1 MTEGGRD
8 EIPAKKRNKTHHVEV
23 AGLSRDLPI
32 ITVPSGVRLA
42 IFNILGDIEMTKAAG
57 QALATR
63 LKPHRPELIV
73 TTETKS
79 VPLAYEIA
87 SLLGLPYVML
97 RKTYVSYMGEALEA
111 KVQSITTGHPRTIYL
126 DAKDRALCD
135 GKRVAVIDDVISTG
149 NTLAAMRDL
158 MGRAGA
164 RIVAEA
170 TVFTEGEPEQWKDVL
185 ALGHL
190 PILPGGGTA

>member
-1 MTEGGRD
+1 M
-8 EIPAKKRNKTHHVEV
+8 NKTHHVEV

-42 IFNILGDIEMTKAAG
+42 VFNILGDIEMTKAAG
-57 QALATR
+57 RELAKR
-63 LKPHRPELIV
+63 LEAATPELIV

-87 SLLGLPYVML
+87 SILALPYVVL
-97 RKTYVSYMGEALEA
+97 RKTYVSYMGEALET
-111 KVQSITTGHPRTIYL
+111 KVQSITTGHPRTIFL
-126 DAKDRALCD
+126 DAKDRAVSA
-135 GKRVAVIDDVISTG
+135 GKRVAIVDDVISTG
-149 NTLAAMRDL
+149 STLHAMRDL

-164 RIVAEA
+164 RVVAEA
-170 TVFTEGEPEQWKDVL
+170 AVFTEGDAEQWKDVI

-190 PILPGGGTA
+190 PLMEQTR

>member
-1 MTEGGRD
+1 MNR
-8 EIPAKKRNKTHHVEV
+8 THHVLV

-42 IFNILGDIEMTKAAG
+42 VFNILGDIEMTKAAG
-57 QALATR
+57 RELATR
-63 LKPHRPELIV
+63 LRPRQPELIV

-87 SLLGLPYVML
+87 SLLDLPYVVL
-97 RKTYVSYMGEALEA
+97 RKTYVSYMGEALET

-126 DAKDRALCD
+126 DAKDRALCG
-135 GKRVAVIDDVISTG
+135 GKRVAIVDDVISTG
-149 NTLAAMRDL
+149 STLLAMRDL
-158 MGRAGA
+158 VGRAGGQV
-164 RIVAEA
+164 VAEA
-170 TVFTEGEPEQWKDVL
+170 AVFTEGDAEQWKDVV

-190 PILPGGGTA
+190 PLMEQAR

>member
-1 MTEGGRD
+1 MNR
-8 EIPAKKRNKTHHVEV
+8 THHVEV
-23 AGLSRDLPI
+23 AGLTRDLPI

-42 IFNILGDIEMTKAAG
+42 VFNILGDIEMTKAAG
-57 QALATR
+57 RELASR
-63 LKPHRPELIV
+63 LRTHTPELIV

-87 SLLGLPYVML
+87 SLLGVSYVVL
-97 RKTYVSYMGEALEA
+97 RKTYVSYMGEALES

-135 GKRVAVIDDVISTG
+135 GKRVAIVDDVISTG
-149 NTLAAMRDL
+149 STLHAMRDL
-158 MGRAGA
+158 IGRAGGTV
-164 RIVAEA
+164 VAEA
-170 TVFTEGEPEQWKDVL
+170 AVFTEGNAEQWKDIV

-190 PILPGGGTA
+190 PLMEQGR

>member
-1 MTEGGRD
+1 MNR
-8 EIPAKKRNKTHHVEV
+8 THHVEV

-42 IFNILGDIEMTKAAG
+42 VFNILGDIEMTKAAG
-57 QALATR
+57 KELARR
-63 LKPHRPELIV
+63 LRAKQPEVIV

-87 SLLGLPYVML
+87 SLLALPYVVL
-97 RKTYVSYMGEALEA
+97 RKTYVSYMGEALET
-111 KVQSITTGHPRTIYL
+111 KVQSITTGHPRTIFL
-126 DAKDRALCD
+126 DAKDRALCA
-135 GKRVAVIDDVISTG
+135 GKRVAIVDDVVSTG
-149 NTLAAMRDL
+149 STLSAMRDL

-170 TVFTEGEPEQWKDVL
+170 AVFTEGEAEKWKDVV

-190 PILPGGGTA
+190 PLIEQSK

>member
-1 MTEGGRD
+1 MNR
-8 EIPAKKRNKTHHVEV
+8 THRVDV
-23 AGLSRDLPI
+23 AGLTRDLPI

-42 IFNILGDIEMTKAAG
+42 VFNILGDIEMTKAAG
-57 QALATR
+57 TELAER
-63 LKPHRPELIV
+63 LRTTQPELIV

-87 SLLGLPYVML
+87 SLLGLPYVVL
-97 RKTYVSYMGEALEA
+97 RKTYVSYMGEALET
-111 KVQSITTGHPRTIYL
+111 KVQSITAGHPRTIFL
-126 DAKDRALCD
+126 DAKDRALCG
-135 GKRVAVIDDVISTG
+135 GKRVAIVDDVFSTG
-149 NTLAAMRDL
+149 STLSAMRDL

-170 TVFTEGEPEQWKDVL
+170 AVFTEGEAEKWKDVI

-190 PILPGGGTA
+190 PIMEESK

>member
-1 MTEGGRD
+1 M
-8 EIPAKKRNKTHHVEV
+8 NKTHHVEV

-42 IFNILGDIEMTKAAG
+42 VFNILGDIEMTKAAG
-57 QALATR
+57 RELATR
-63 LKPHRPELIV
+63 LQAARPELIV

-87 SLLGLPYVML
+87 SILALPYVVL
-97 RKTYVSYMGEALEA
+97 RKTYVSYMGEALET
-111 KVQSITTGHPRTIYL
+111 KVQSITTGHPRTIFL
-126 DAKDRALCD
+126 DAKDRAVCA
-135 GKRVAVIDDVISTG
+135 GKRVAIVDDVISTG
-149 NTLAAMRDL
+149 STLHAMRDL

-164 RIVAEA
+164 RVVAEA
-170 TVFTEGEPEQWKDVL
+170 AVFTEGDAQQWRDVI

-190 PILPGGGTA
+190 PLMEQAR

>member
-1 MTEGGRD
+1 MNR
-8 EIPAKKRNKTHHVEV
+8 THHVEV

-42 IFNILGDIEMTKAAG
+42 VFNILGDIEMTKAAG
-57 QALATR
+57 KELARR
-63 LKPHRPELIV
+63 LRARQPEVIV

-87 SLLGLPYVML
+87 SLLALPYVVL
-97 RKTYVSYMGEALEA
+97 RKTYVSYMGEALET
-111 KVQSITTGHPRTIYL
+111 KVQSITTGHPRTIFL
-126 DAKDRALCD
+126 DAKDRALCA
-135 GKRVAVIDDVISTG
+135 GKRVAIVDDVVSTG
-149 NTLAAMRDL
+149 STLSAMRDL

-170 TVFTEGEPEQWKDVL
+170 AVFTEGEAEKWTDVV

-190 PILPGGGTA
+190 PLIEQSK

>member
-1 MTEGGRD
+1 M
-8 EIPAKKRNKTHHVEV
+8 NKTHHVEI

-42 IFNILGDIEMTKAAG
+42 VFNILGDIEMTKAAG
-57 QALATR
+57 RELATR
-63 LKPHRPELIV
+63 LEARQPELIV

-87 SLLGLPYVML
+87 SLLGVPYVVL
-97 RKTYVSYMGEALEA
+97 RKTYVSYMGDALES
-111 KVQSITTGHPRTIYL
+111 KVQSITTGHPRTIFL
-126 DAKDRALCD
+126 DAKDRAVCA
-135 GKRVAVIDDVISTG
+135 GKAVAIVDDVISTG
-149 NTLAAMRDL
+149 STLHAMRDL
-158 MGRAGA
+158 VGRAGA

-170 TVFTEGEPEQWKDVL
+170 AVFTEGDTQQWKDVV

-190 PILPGGGTA
+190 PLMEPTK

>member
-1 MTEGGRD
+1 MNR
-8 EIPAKKRNKTHHVEV
+8 THRVEV

-42 IFNILGDIEMTKAAG
+42 VFNILGDIEMTKAAG
-57 QALATR
+57 KELAQR
-63 LKPHRPELIV
+63 LRAKQPEIVV

-87 SLLGLPYVML
+87 SLLGLPYVVL
-97 RKTYVSYMGEALEA
+97 RKTYVSYMGEALET
-111 KVQSITTGHPRTIYL
+111 KVQSITSGHPRTIFL
-126 DAKDRALCD
+126 DAKDRALCA
-135 GKRVAVIDDVISTG
+135 GKRVAIVDDVISTG
-149 NTLAAMRDL
+149 STLSAMRDL

-170 TVFTEGEPEQWKDVL
+170 AVFTEGEAGKWKDVVT
-185 ALGHL
+185 LGHL
-190 PILPGGGTA
+190 PLIEQSK

>member
-1 MTEGGRD
+1 MNR
-8 EIPAKKRNKTHHVEV
+8 THHVEL

-42 IFNILGDIEMTKAAG
+42 VFNILGDIEMTKAAG
-57 QALATR
+57 KELARR
-63 LKPHRPELIV
+63 LRAKQPEVIV

-87 SLLGLPYVML
+87 SLLALPYVVL
-97 RKTYVSYMGEALEA
+97 RKTYVSYMGEALET
-111 KVQSITTGHPRTIYL
+111 KVQSITTGHPRTIFL
-126 DAKDRALCD
+126 DAKDRALCA
-135 GKRVAVIDDVISTG
+135 GKRVAIVDDVVSTG
-149 NTLAAMRDL
+149 STLSAMRDL

-170 TVFTEGEPEQWKDVL
+170 AVFTEGEAEKWKDVV

-190 PILPGGGTA
+190 PLIEQSK

>member
-1 MTEGGRD
+1 M
-8 EIPAKKRNKTHHVEV
+8 NKTYRVEV
-23 AGLSRDLPI
+23 AGLTRELPI

-42 IFNILGDIEMTKAAG
+42 VFNILGDIEVTKAAG
-57 QALATR
+57 RALATR
-63 LKPHRPELIV
+63 LGLLRPDLIV

-87 SLLGLPYVML
+87 SLLGLPYVVL
-97 RKTYVSYMGEALEA
+97 RKTYVSYMGEALET

-135 GKRVAVIDDVISTG
+135 GKRVAIVDDVISTG
-149 NTLAAMRDL
+149 STLHAMRDL
-158 MGRAGA
+158 IGRAGGQ
-164 RIVAEA
+164 IVAEA
-170 TVFTEGEPEQWKDVL
+170 AVFTEGDAERWTDVV

-190 PILPGGGTA
+190 PLMEQAT

>member
-1 MTEGGRD
+1 M
-8 EIPAKKRNKTHHVEV
+8 NKTHHVEV

-42 IFNILGDIEMTKAAG
+42 VFNILGDIEMTKAAG
-57 QALATR
+57 RELARR
-63 LKPHRPELIV
+63 LEAARPELIV

-87 SLLGLPYVML
+87 SILALPYVVL
-97 RKTYVSYMGEALEA
+97 RKTYVSYMGEALET
-111 KVQSITTGHPRTIYL
+111 KVQSITTGHPRTIFL
-126 DAKDRALCD
+126 DAKDRAVCA
-135 GKRVAVIDDVISTG
+135 GKRVAIVDDVISTG
-149 NTLAAMRDL
+149 STLHAMRDL

-164 RIVAEA
+164 RVVAEA
-170 TVFTEGEPEQWKDVL
+170 AVFTEGDAQQWRDVI

-190 PILPGGGTA
+190 PLMEQAR

>member
-1 MTEGGRD
+1 M
-8 EIPAKKRNKTHHVEV
+8 NKTHHVEV

-42 IFNILGDIEMTKAAG
+42 VFNILGDIEMTKAAG
-57 QALATR
+57 RELAARLQAAG
-63 LKPHRPELIV
+63 PELIV

-87 SLLGLPYVML
+87 SILALPYVVL
-97 RKTYVSYMGEALEA
+97 RKTYVSYMGEALET
-111 KVQSITTGHPRTIYL
+111 KVQSITTGHPRTIFL
-126 DAKDRALCD
+126 DAKDRAVCA
-135 GKRVAVIDDVISTG
+135 GKRVAIVDDVISTG
-149 NTLAAMRDL
+149 STLHAMRDL

-164 RIVAEA
+164 RVVAEA
-170 TVFTEGEPEQWKDVL
+170 AVFTEGDAQQWRDVI

-190 PILPGGGTA
+190 PLMEQAR

>member
-1 MTEGGRD
+1 M
-8 EIPAKKRNKTHHVEV
+8 NKTHHVVV

-42 IFNILGDIEMTKAAG
+42 VFNILGDIEMTKAAG
-57 QALATR
+57 RELATR
-63 LKPHRPELIV
+63 LSAAGPELIV

-87 SLLGLPYVML
+87 SILALPYVVL
-97 RKTYVSYMGEALEA
+97 RKTYVSYMGEALET
-111 KVQSITTGHPRTIYL
+111 KVQSITTGHPRTIFL
-126 DAKDRALCD
+126 DAKDRAVCA
-135 GKRVAVIDDVISTG
+135 GKRVAIVDDVISTG
-149 NTLAAMRDL
+149 STLHAMRDL

-164 RIVAEA
+164 RVVAEA
-170 TVFTEGEPEQWKDVL
+170 AVFTEGDAQQWRDVI

-190 PILPGGGTA
+190 PLMEQAR